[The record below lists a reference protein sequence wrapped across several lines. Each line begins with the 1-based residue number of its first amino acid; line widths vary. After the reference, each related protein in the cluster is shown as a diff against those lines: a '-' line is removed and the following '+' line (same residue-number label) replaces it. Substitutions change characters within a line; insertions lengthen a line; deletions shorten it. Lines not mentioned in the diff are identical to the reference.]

1 MFTRLLLALLLMVTF
16 VAPSSAQ
23 GKGLGG
29 SSGQRAGAAVSSQ
42 SDGGSEG
49 APSRNGDAHGPPDR
63 AADDSHQSN
72 HNSNYGGATS
82 SGNDSAADAENRG
95 GGGKAHGGGNR
106 LSGAVPLN
114 TDEALALVQTHQ
126 AMPLS
131 ELSEIVH
138 QRSGAEMV
146 DAELLKVGQILVYAI
161 KVIDQAERLSVQYYY
176 ARSGR
181 YIGSE

>member
-1 MFTRLLLALLLMVTF
+1 MLIRLLLTLLLMAAL
-16 VAPSSAQ
+16 VAPSAAQ
-23 GKGLGG
+23 GKGQAG
-29 SSGQRAGAAVSSQ
+29 SNGQRAGAAVNLQ
-42 SDGGSEG
+42 TDGGSEG
-49 APSRNGDAHGPPDR
+49 APIRNGAAHGPPDK
-63 AADDSHQSN
+63 AADNSRQSN
-72 HNSNYGGATS
+72 NNPNHGGATT
-82 SGNDSAADAENRG
+82 SGNDSAADAENG
-95 GGGKAHGGGNR
+95 GGGEKAHGGSNP
-106 LSGAVPLN
+106 LSGAVSLN

-126 AMPLS
+126 ALPLS
-131 ELSEIVH
+131 ELTEIVH